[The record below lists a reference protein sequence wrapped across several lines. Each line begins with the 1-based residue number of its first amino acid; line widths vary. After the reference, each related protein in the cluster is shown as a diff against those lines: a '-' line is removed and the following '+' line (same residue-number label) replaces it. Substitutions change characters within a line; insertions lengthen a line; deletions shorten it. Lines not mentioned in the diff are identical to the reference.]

1 MEAVQIRR
9 PVSVEEY
16 LRMERASP
24 VKHEYVHGVVRAL
37 AGASDRHNRLALRIA
52 ATLLPAAEARGCR
65 VYISDMRLVIRD
77 QAGEVHY
84 YPDVMVVCAEDP
96 DPYAKTRPCLVVE
109 VLSPSTRTIDLGEK
123 RLAYMR
129 LPSVEAY
136 LIFDGDR
143 PWAVGYYRTPEGFE
157 ERTWEGSGRI
167 PVPCADVF
175 LDLEA
180 LYQGL

>member
-1 MEAVQIRR
+1 
-9 PVSVEEY
+9 
-16 LRMERASP
+16 
-24 VKHEYVHGVVRAL
+24 
-37 AGASDRHNRLALRIA
+37 
-52 ATLLPAAEARGCR
+52 
-65 VYISDMRLVIRD
+65 
-77 QAGEVHY
+77 
-84 YPDVMVVCAEDP
+84 
-96 DPYAKTRPCLVVE
+96 VE

-136 LIFDGDR
+136 LVFDGDR